1 MADTTTTNL
10 SLTKPE
16 VGASTDTWGTKI
28 NNDLDA
34 LDAIFSATGTAVNV
48 KFASANFDDNAK
60 AIFGTGDDLEIY
72 HSGSNSIIKDGGTGN
87 LLIQGDSVK
96 IMNAAGDETFIDMPT
111 DSHVALNYN
120 NATKIQTS
128 NTGATITGALLING
142 TTPTLTIGDGGE
154 EDTKIV
160 FDGNAQD
167 FYIGLDDSADD
178 LVIGTGSTVGTN
190 PLVAI
195 ENGGNV
201 GIGTTSPAQQLHIS
215 STGAIK
221 TRYTRS
227 SNSTDISLG
236 SNGMF
241 NFDNLAATGFGWY
254 NNSSEVVRI
263 DSSGHLLVGT
273 TSAVANSRLR
283 VVSSGSSSSQYTCE
297 MGSADGTTQF
307 LIRSDGVIFT
317 GTDSAS
323 PYNVTTGNN
332 ANAVITSDGILRR
345 STSSLRYKKDIA
357 DATGGLTELKQLRPV
372 TFKSN
377 TTGEFADDKTYG
389 GLIAE
394 EVHALGLTEFVE
406 YNDDDEPDAL
416 QYGNMVSLLTKA
428 IQEQQTIID
437 DLKSRIETLEG

>member
-48 KFASANFDDNAK
+48 KFTSANFDDNAK
-60 AIFGTGDDLEIY
+60 AIFGTGDDLQIF
-72 HSGSNSIIKDGGTGN
+72 HDGSDSYVNSNGADLRLKAD
-87 LLIQGDSVK
+87 DVK
-96 IMNAAGDETFIDMPT
+96 IYNYAGTEVKAIFTTDGSVDLYHNNVKKFETSAA
-111 DSHVALNYN
+111 
-120 NATKIQTS
+120 
-128 NTGATITGALLING
+128 GATIAGALLING
-142 TTPTLTIGDGGE
+142 TTPTLTIGDAGA

-167 FYIGLDDSADD
+167 YYIGLDDSADD
-178 LVIGTGSTVGTN
+178 LIIGKGSTVGTT
-190 PLVAI
+190 PAVVI
-195 ENGGNV
+195 DENLNV

-215 STGAIK
+215 GTGAIK

-227 SNSTDISLG
+227 SNSTDISL
-236 SNGMF
+236 SSDGMF
-241 NFDNLAATGFGWY
+241 NSDNLAATGFAWY
-254 NNSSEVVRI
+254 NNSSEVARI
-263 DSSGHLLVGT
+263 DSTGNMLVGT
-273 TSAVANSRLR
+273 TAAVNGSRLR
-283 VVSSGSSSSQYTCE
+283 VKSSGSSSSEYTCE
-297 MGSADGTTQF
+297 MGSADGATQL
-307 LIRSDGVIFT
+307 LIRSDGAISF

-323 PYNVTTGNN
+323 PYNNQAGGS
-332 ANAVITSDGILRR
+332 ANAILLSNGYLTR
-345 STSSLRYKKDIA
+345 TGSSLRYKKDIA
-357 DATGGLTELKQLRPV
+357 DATWGLTEVKQLRPV

-377 TTGEFADDKTYG
+377 RTGEFADDKTYG

-394 EVHALGLTEFVE
+394 EVHALGLTDFVD

-416 QYGNMVSLLTKA
+416 HYANMVSLLTKA